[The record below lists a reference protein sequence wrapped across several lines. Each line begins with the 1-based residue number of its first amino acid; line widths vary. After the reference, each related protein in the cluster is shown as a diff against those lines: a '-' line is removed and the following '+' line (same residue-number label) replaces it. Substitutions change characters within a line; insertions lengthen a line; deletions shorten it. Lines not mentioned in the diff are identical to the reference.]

1 MGNSCFRLQCNDRN
15 VHQWQQHTP
24 RIRYPAQGLVQQV
37 FASSGRFPSYF
48 SETEDMKVK
57 SSSVGTACMQSS
69 PVISFTFD
77 GHYTTDTLSGWLQQD
92 EKAISPAE
100 VHNIYEEKPSN
111 YMYLADI
118 SACRKYNPLESPMWN
133 KEVSKTSRGSRFYQS
148 RPQSPTRLAL
158 PSRQDN
164 SRSKW
169 LDIQWRII
177 KTEQQFRSAAIHIR
191 LLLILCRLSY
201 RLS

>member
-1 MGNSCFRLQCNDRN
+1 MNIYLNDLSLQSKKSIMENIPFIKDFIKLIENLSSVGNISLNASHNLWGTPVSGFNVTTGTCINGSSVPHEYATLLKTLYSKFSLQVADSL
-15 VHQWQQHTP
+15 P
-24 RIRYPAQGLVQQV
+24 
-37 FASSGRFPSYF
+37 YF

-57 SSSVGTACMQSS
+57 SSSIGTACMQSS

-77 GHYTTDTLSGWLQQD
+77 GCYTTDTLSGWLQQD

-133 KEVSKTSRGSRFYQS
+133 KEVSK
-148 RPQSPTRLAL
+148 
-158 PSRQDN
+158 
-164 SRSKW
+164 K
-169 LDIQWRII
+169 
-177 KTEQQFRSAAIHIR
+177 
-191 LLLILCRLSY
+191 LLEE
-201 RLS
+201 

>member
-1 MGNSCFRLQCNDRN
+1 MENIPFIKDFIKLIENLSSVGNISLNASHNLWGTPVSGFNVTTGTCINGSSVPHEYATLLKTLYSKFSLQVADSL
-15 VHQWQQHTP
+15 P
-24 RIRYPAQGLVQQV
+24 
-37 FASSGRFPSYF
+37 YF

-77 GHYTTDTLSGWLQQD
+77 GCYTTDTLSGWLQQD

-133 KEVSKTSRGSRFYQS
+133 KEVSKKLLESRFYQS
-148 RPQSPTRLAL
+148 RPQSPTRLVL

-164 SRSKW
+164 SRSQW
-169 LDIQWRII
+169 LDIQ
-177 KTEQQFRSAAIHIR
+177 
-191 LLLILCRLSY
+191 
-201 RLS
+201 